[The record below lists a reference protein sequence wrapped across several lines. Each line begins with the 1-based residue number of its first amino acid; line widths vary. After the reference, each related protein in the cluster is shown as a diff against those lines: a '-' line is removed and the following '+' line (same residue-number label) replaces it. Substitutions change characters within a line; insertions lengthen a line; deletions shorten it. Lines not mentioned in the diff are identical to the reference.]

1 MCPSRLPPLHYFCPS
16 SLLAAAVSLKPDNKS
31 PSHDDDLAASCHD
44 DDGDGDGDDDD
55 DGDVDHMSYH
65 ILSYLIISYHI

>member
-31 PSHDDDLAASCHD
+31 PSHDDDLAACCHD
-44 DDGDGDGDDDD
+44 DDGDGDDDDD
-55 DGDVDHMSYH
+55 Y
-65 ILSYLIISYHI
+65 ILSYLND